1 MIGYK
6 VVFNENN
13 EKFSIQLEI
22 PDDAQSNIKRKTV
35 IDFDNAYFITDKAIV
50 KNIDKLKGERRT
62 SVTQI
67 KSVKDGFV
75 YRVSELIG
83 GRIYFFANE
92 VRAIDYE
99 TVKYKWINKD
109 DKEGIELDNNQY
121 SHGLLKQYNT
131 EGECLIE
138 IRVSNYQIVKFTDYR
153 VDPKEYILKDGLIES
168 SRYLLWQNKKKEDLG
183 LFRLKQLL

>member
-6 VVFNENN
+6 VVFNENS
-13 EKFSIQLEI
+13 EKFIIQLEI
-22 PDDAQSNIKRKTV
+22 PDDAKSNIKRNTI

-50 KNIDKLKGERRT
+50 KNIIKYKGERRT
-62 SVTQI
+62 FVTEI
-67 KSVKDGFV
+67 KSVKDGVV

-92 VRAIDYE
+92 DRAIEYE

-109 DKEGIELDNNQY
+109 NKEGIELDNNPY
-121 SHGLLKQYNT
+121 SHGILKQYNI
-131 EGECLIE
+131 EGKCIIE
-138 IRVSNYQIVKFTDYR
+138 IKVSNYQIVKFTDYR

-168 SRYLLWQNKKKEDLG
+168 SRYLL
-183 LFRLKQLL
+183 